1 MFSRT
6 VDVVTVDLATVAV
19 DEDLLS
25 VAELGRALGIAR
37 TNALGHYLRAHTWLR
52 QRLAEY
58 LDAPAADIEF
68 GVNDHGKPFVES
80 PSTDLAFN
88 LSYAGGMAALAV
100 GFRVEVGVDIEP
112 VKTAKVNPDMIHR
125 VLSRPEAES
134 VRHSG
139 DMKQEFYRLWV
150 RKEAMAKAN
159 GWGVGEETTT
169 NVLGLSPVERDG
181 YAVTDLNIGDGFAAA
196 VAVPADC
203 IIELR
208 TLIDVAV

>member
-6 VDVVTVDLATVAV
+6 VDVVTVDLSTVAV

-37 TNALGHYLRAHTWLR
+37 TQALGDYLRAHTWLR

-58 LDAPAADIEF
+58 LDVSAADIEF
-68 GVNDHGKPFVES
+68 GVNDQGKPFVES
-80 PSTDLAFN
+80 PVTDLAFN

-100 GFRVEVGVDIEP
+100 GFRLDVGVDIEP
-112 VKTAKVNPDMIHR
+112 LKKAKINPDMIHR

-139 DMKQEFYRLWV
+139 DMKREFYKLWV

-159 GWGVGEETTT
+159 GWGVGEEATT
-169 NVLGLSPVERDG
+169 NVLGLSPVTRDG
-181 YAVTDLNIGDGFAAA
+181 FDIIDVNLGEGFAAA
-196 VAVPADC
+196 VAVPEGC
-203 IIELR
+203 SIELR
-208 TLIDVAV
+208 TLIDVMA